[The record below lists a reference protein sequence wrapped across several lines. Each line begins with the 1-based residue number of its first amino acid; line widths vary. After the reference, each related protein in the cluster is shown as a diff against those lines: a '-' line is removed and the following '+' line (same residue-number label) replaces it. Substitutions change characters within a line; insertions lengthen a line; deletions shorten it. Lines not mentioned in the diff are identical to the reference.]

1 MSDVYIVHAS
11 KDNEQTGI
19 IVSLLS
25 EHWDAWWDDNIV
37 GDFAAAIEEQIQNT
51 KCVILLWSANAKN
64 SIYVKDELRLAQHY
78 KNQIIPI
85 RLDNTVLPY
94 GLGHLSAVDLT
105 AWNGE
110 ASHPNL
116 QQLLRKITRVVPR
129 RVPPVRPL
137 AIASGRLNLPAL
149 FLSVSSH
156 ETQLV
161 PKEAVRA
168 LRVFGAPSI
177 LVSAYDLL
185 PSRRPKGIIQ
195 ELKRIKRQGGLIL
208 IDSGNYEATRRD
220 DDTWKPNL
228 FAEAMDGVSHD
239 WAYCFDVMRPSP
251 DKDRAVRQVISA
263 VERDSKAISSMILP
277 IVHANRMHLGGY
289 NTEDLPFVV
298 REVARTLQPPLVAV
312 AERELGRGMIERAK
326 TVRRIRRELDK
337 LPYYQPIHVLGTG
350 NPWSIGVLTAAGAD
364 SFDGLEWCRMAVD
377 RETHRLNHYQ
387 HFDFF
392 AFQARLAE
400 SAVTVSAVSDDK
412 VDYAGKVAFHNL
424 DYFRE
429 FAAELMNSAHSK
441 RLEPMLVGL
450 MGSDSTKQLREHM
463 PDLFT

>member
-1 MSDVYIVHAS
+1 MSDVYIVHSS
-11 KDNEQTGI
+11 KDNEQTALV
-19 IVSLLS
+19 VSLLS
-25 EHWDAWWDDNIV
+25 ERWDAWWDDNIV

-51 KCVILLWSANAKN
+51 KCVILIWSANAKD
-64 SIYVKDELRLAQHY
+64 SIYVKDEMRLAQYY
-78 KNQIIPI
+78 KHQIIPV
-85 RLDNTVLPY
+85 RLDDTVLPY
-94 GLGHLSAVDLT
+94 GLGHLSTVDLT
-105 AWNGE
+105 TWNGG

-116 QQLLRKITRVVPR
+116 QQLLRKITGVVPC

-137 AIASGRLNLPAL
+137 TIASGPLNLPAL

-195 ELKRIKRQGGLIL
+195 ELKRIKKQSGLIL

-220 DDTWKPNL
+220 DETWKPEL
-228 FAEAMDGVSHD
+228 FAEAMEGVPND
-239 WAYCFDVMRPSP
+239 WAYCFDVMKPSS
-251 DKDRAVRQVISA
+251 DKDRAIKQVISA
-263 VERDSKAISSMILP
+263 VERDSKAISSTILP
-277 IVHANRMHLGGY
+277 IVHAKRMRLGGY
-289 NTEDLPFVV
+289 DTEDLPFIV
-298 REVARTLQPPLVAV
+298 REVAKDLQPPLVAV
-312 AERELGRGMIERAK
+312 AERELGRGLIERAK
-326 TVRRIRRELDK
+326 TVQRIRRELDK
-337 LPYYQPIHVLGTG
+337 LPYYQPVHVLGTG

-400 SAVTVSAVSDDK
+400 SAITVSAASDDK

-429 FAAELMNSAHSK
+429 FSKELMNSAHSG
-441 RLEPMLVGL
+441 RMEPMLVGL
-450 MGSDSTKQLREHM
+450 IGPDSTKQLREHM